1 MLLTLIWIIN
11 FFQAFLSF
19 IVGGC
24 VLWQFIKDQSFPSD
38 LSAGPV
44 PPAHDRVVLHLFC
57 ALHSSLGS
65 ICKGSDYSIL

>member
-1 MLLTLIWIIN
+1 
-11 FFQAFLSF
+11 
-19 IVGGC
+19 

-44 PPAHDRVVLHLFC
+44 PPAHDRVVLHLYC

-65 ICKGSDYSIL
+65 ICKGIVHSVLRLSIFTSIVIVLFHKKS